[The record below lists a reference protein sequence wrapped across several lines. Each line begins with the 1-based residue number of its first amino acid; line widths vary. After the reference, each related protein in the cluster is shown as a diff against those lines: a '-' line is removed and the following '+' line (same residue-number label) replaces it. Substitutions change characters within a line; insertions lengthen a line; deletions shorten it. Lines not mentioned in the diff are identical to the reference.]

1 MDQIQL
7 RTMVPADRLDV
18 ADLICLS
25 TNYWYQARG
34 GPQIFPGGP
43 ETTAVFFDV
52 YEALDPGCG
61 VLAVHRPTGRL
72 MGSCFYHPRPTHV
85 SLGIMNVH
93 PNWFGHGVARALLEF
108 ITDFADREEKPL
120 RLVSSAMNLDSFS
133 LYTRAGF
140 TPRCAYQDMLIQVPD
155 SGLDHRIDGLDR
167 VREAT
172 PKDVEAMTELEM
184 DLVGIQ
190 RDKDFDYFVKNE
202 PGFWHVSVLENGD
215 GGLDG
220 FLVSSAHSGCNM
232 IGPGVAREPDQAAA
246 LILAELQQQKG
257 RQPVLLIPVD
267 CPELVARMYQWG
279 ARNCEIHFGQVRGHA
294 HPIDGVFMPTF
305 LPESA

>member
-1 MDQIQL
+1 ME
-7 RTMVPADRLDV
+7 PADRMDV
-18 ADLICLS
+18 ADLICVS
-25 TNYWYQARG
+25 TNYWYQSRG

-43 ETTAVFFDV
+43 EATVVFYDV

-61 VLAVHRPTGRL
+61 VVAVHKPTGRL

-93 PNWFGHGVARALLEF
+93 PNWFRHGVARALLGN
-108 ITDFADREEKPL
+108 IVDYADREEKPL

-140 TPRCAYQDMLIQVPD
+140 TPRCAYQDMFIRVPEEGLAHQVVG
-155 SGLDHRIDGLDR
+155 SEH

-172 PKDVEAMTELEM
+172 TEDIVRMASLEM

-190 RDKDFDYFVKNE
+190 RDKDFRYFIENE
-202 PGFWHVSVLENGD
+202 AGFWHVSVYENRD
-215 GGLDG
+215 GGIDG
-220 FLVSSAHSGCNM
+220 FLVSSAHPGCNM
-232 IGPGVAREPDQAAA
+232 VGPGAAKTAGLMAA
-246 LILAELQQQKG
+246 LILAELDQHKG
-257 RQPVLLIPVD
+257 RQPVLLVPVD
-267 CPELVARMYQWG
+267 CGELVARMYQWG
-279 ARNCEIHFGQVRGHA
+279 ARNCETHFGQVRGRSHA
-294 HPIDGVFMPTF
+294 IDGVFMPTF